1 MPATEEYSRD
11 VKKVHVVFAITS
23 IAMFAVTIWMIAS
36 DHAREWHG
44 YERTFEDVQTKK
56 QLLAINAIKDS
67 PQYETSE
74 AELKAKQKAA
84 QEHLKSIQPEV
95 DRLKK
100 ELAEAERQF
109 DASSRE
115 VRNVRAYRDKAR
127 ADYDLGVRDGLKQP
141 DLDKLQRDFDAK
153 QARVDAVELD
163 VQQKQTAR
171 DKIQTELKELTKS
184 EDDATVALGKL
195 NGELDLRQKAL
206 EKLDPEG
213 FSAFKKRIMEW
224 PVIDGFNSPLKI
236 TQDWLPNLSIQ
247 LGMARTARFD
257 RCRTCHGAIDRIE
270 AGNVPSFPFGHPGT
284 TNVSDWV
291 LQNKYPNPY
300 ATHPNPDLYLTSA
313 SPHPLGKFG
322 CTICH
327 DGQGSATSFKDA
339 SHTPNDPYE
348 SEVWHD
354 KLHYASNHFWEY
366 PMQPERLRESTCI
379 KCHHSVVE
387 LGVHPKFGASAP
399 KVYKGYNLIKEYGCF
414 GCHEIQGFDG
424 TKPIGPDL
432 RLEPSTEAEAARI
445 AADPTQIAG
454 TMRKVGP
461 SLRHIKSKLSLQ
473 FVSYWVADPQRFRPT
488 TRMPKFFHT
497 SNLDDDLAKRL
508 QPEEL
513 LGIAY
518 YLRAKS
524 EPFDYLE
531 PASDY
536 KPDAKRGK
544 DLFSKR
550 GCLACHSH
558 QAFPD
563 SHQTFGPEL
572 SRVHAKIQPG
582 KDGRDNFRW
591 VYSWIRDPQRYH
603 KRSKMPNLFLEAY
616 EENGKQID
624 PAADIAAFLLEGGP
638 ETFEAPKYDGSAL
651 DELVKMYLTKA
662 LRAEQVAGIMDAES
676 EPHKRHKYP
685 LVPADVKGDEVELLA
700 SDPSKP
706 ITEDQ
711 WRRMKLNYI
720 GRHTI
725 SRYGCYGCHDI
736 PNFETARPIGTTL
749 QDWGRKDTSRLAP
762 EHIEEYL
769 EKYGEPNGDGTHERI
784 VAAMK
789 AARAGGTAT
798 GEFKGNEQKSEMRAA
813 YYYND
818 LLHHGRAGFLWQKL
832 RDPRSYDYLKTD
844 TKGYDE
850 RLRMPK
856 FPVNEEE
863 IEAISTFILG
873 LVADPPGKDYI
884 YHPDGAA
891 KARIEGERMIDRYNC
906 SGCHMLQLPE
916 IKYAVDPKELAA
928 TAITPSD
935 HQAGVD
941 LLLKLKP
948 PEKGETGRTQKVKTD
963 AGEKEFPVIA
973 FHGLIYSRPEAD
985 AAPDERE
992 YTYDLW
998 STLDVGGKK
1007 ILPQARML
1015 VSASRLAPG
1024 ATAKDGYSI
1033 PPRGGMFAEWLV
1045 ESLIKQGQARSMA
1058 WQMSPPPLYKEGL
1071 KVQTP
1076 WLYQFLRN
1084 PYRLRHTT
1092 VLRMPRFNM
1101 SSEEAQTLA
1110 NYFAAVD
1117 NEPFP
1122 YQQIPE
1128 REPAYLSA
1136 KNEQLK
1142 RFLEPKKTH
1151 YLAES
1156 WKVLNA
1162 PLCVKCHSVGGR
1174 EFKALDP
1181 TKDIR
1186 GPNLEYVAD
1195 RLRPDWLMVWLY
1207 KPAWITPYTSMPQ
1220 PLPKD
1225 AKNFEDLF
1233 GGDAGVQTVA
1243 LRDALMNYHRLM
1255 EQEGKAVADNPASAK
1270 TEVSATPRNGRGE

>member
-1 MPATEEYSRD
+1 M
-11 VKKVHVVFAITS
+11 
-23 IAMFAVTIWMIAS
+23 
-36 DHAREWHG
+36 
-44 YERTFEDVQTKK
+44 
-56 QLLAINAIKDS
+56 AIKALEKS
-67 PQYETSE
+67 PQYETSKKE
-74 AELKAKQKAA
+74 ILDKQKAA
-84 QEHLKSIQPEV
+84 QEHLNSIQPEV

-109 DASSRE
+109 DQSSRE
-115 VRNVRAYRDKAR
+115 VRLVRSYRDKAR
-127 ADYDLGVRDGLKQP
+127 ADYDLGVRDGLKQS

-153 QARVDAVELD
+153 QARVAAAELD
-163 VQQKQTAR
+163 AEQKQTAR
-171 DKIQTELKELTKS
+171 DEIQIKLKGLTKS
-184 EDDATVALGKL
+184 EDDETVALGKL
-195 NGELDLRQKAL
+195 NGDLDLREKAL

-224 PVIDGFNSPLKI
+224 PIIDGFNSPLKI

-257 RCRTCHGAIDRIE
+257 RCRTCHGAIERVE

-284 TNVSDWV
+284 SKVSDWV
-291 LQNKYPNPY
+291 LQNKYPHPF
-300 ATHPNPDLYLTSA
+300 ATHPNPNLYLTSA

-348 SEVWHD
+348 SEVWHE
-354 KLHYASNHFWEY
+354 KLHYNSNHFWEY

-399 KVYKGYNLIKEYGCF
+399 KVFRGYNLIKEFGCF

-424 TKPIGPDL
+424 TRPIGPDL
-432 RLEPSTEAEAARI
+432 RLEPSTEADAARI
-445 AADPTQIAG
+445 AADPMQVAG
-454 TMRKVGP
+454 TLRKVGP
-461 SLRHIKSKLSLQ
+461 SLRHIKTKLTGQ
-473 FVSYWVADPQRFRPT
+473 FVSYWVEDPQRFRPT
-488 TRMPKFFHT
+488 TRMPRFFHT
-497 SNLDDDLAKRL
+497 LRDKDTKKSDPHEWPDDLAESVDETAKEFQPVELIGIAHYLLAQSEPLDLL
-508 QPEEL
+508 QPAK
-513 LGIAY
+513 GY
-518 YLRAKS
+518 RA
-524 EPFDYLE
+524 
-531 PASDY
+531 
-536 KPDAKRGK
+536 DAKRGK

-558 QAFPD
+558 GAFPD
-563 SHQTFGPEL
+563 SHATFGPDL
-572 SRVHAKIQPG
+572 TQVHAKVRPG
-582 KDGRDNFRW
+582 TDGFRW
-591 VYSWIRDPQRYH
+591 TYSWIRDPQRYH
-603 KRSKMPNLFLEAY
+603 KRSRMPNLFVEPY
-616 EENGKQID
+616 EEGGKQID
-624 PAADIAAFLLEGGP
+624 PAADIAAFLLAGGAQK
-638 ETFEAPKYDGSAL
+638 FALPKYDDPAL
-651 DELVKMYLTKA
+651 DKLVKLYLSKA
-662 LRAEQVAGIMDAES
+662 LRAEQVAGILAVEVEPKHRHRYPVLPAE
-676 EPHKRHKYP
+676 
-685 LVPADVKGDEVELLA
+685 VKGDEVELIG
-700 SDPSKP
+700 DPSKP
-706 ITEDQ
+706 ITEEQ
-711 WRRMKLNYI
+711 WRGMKLNYI
-720 GRHTI
+720 GRRTI

-736 PNFETARPIGTTL
+736 PNFETARPIGTAL

-769 EKYGEPNGDGTHERI
+769 EGHGEPNGGSTHER
-784 VAAMK
+784 VVEAMK
-789 AARAGGTAT
+789 AAQAGGAKT
-798 GEFKGNEQKSEMRAA
+798 GEFKGDEQQRQMRTA
-813 YYYND
+813 YFYND

-856 FPVNEEE
+856 FPFNEED
-863 IEAISTFILG
+863 IEAISTFVLG

-884 YHPDGAA
+884 YHADGPA

-916 IKYAVDPKELAA
+916 IQYTVDPKELAA

-935 HQAGVD
+935 YPAGVD

-948 PEKGETGRTQKVKTD
+948 PERAETGRTQKVKTD
-963 AGEKEFPVIA
+963 AGEKELPVIG
-973 FHGLIYSRPEAD
+973 FHGLVYSRPEAD

-1015 VSASRLAPG
+1015 VTASRLVPG
-1024 ATAKDGYSI
+1024 ASAKDGYSTL
-1033 PPRGGMFAEWLV
+1033 PRGGTFAEWLV
-1045 ESLIKQGQARSMA
+1045 ESLIKQGLARSIA

-1076 WLYQFLRN
+1076 WLYQFLRD

-1101 SSEEAQTLA
+1101 SAEEAQTLA

-1122 YQQIPE
+1122 YQQIPQ
-1128 REPAYLSA
+1128 REPDYLAA
-1136 KNEQLK
+1136 KEQQLK
-1142 RFLEPKKTH
+1142 RLLEPKKTH

-1186 GPNLEYVAD
+1186 GPNLEYAAD

-1220 PLPKD
+1220 PLPRD
-1225 AKNFEDLF
+1225 AKNFEELF
-1233 GGDAGVQTVA
+1233 GGDASVQTVA

-1255 EQEGKAVADNPASAK
+1255 EQEGKAVVENPAPQKA
-1270 TEVSATPRNGRGE
+1270 EVSAASTTRRAE